1 MKKTIDILKKLNEGQ
16 IVTINGRRF
25 LKREDNLVG
34 IVILETEEEW
44 INMKYEIS
52 LNDFIKL
59 CEGEK

>member
-1 MKKTIDILKKLNEGQ
+1 MKKAINLLKKLDEGQ

-34 IVILETEEEW
+34 LIILETKEEW

-59 CEGEK
+59 CEEKK